1 MPAMAFWLVK
11 TEPDVYS
18 IDDLKRDRSTDW
30 TGVRNYQARNYLRE
44 MKIGDHVL
52 VYHSNAEPPG
62 VVGTAAVLKAAAPDK
77 TQFDPRSEYFDE
89 KSTKEAPRWF
99 CPEIKFLRKLHRI
112 VPLEELRAEK
122 GLSGLLLLQK
132 GSRLSVIPV
141 SEKHFTSI
149 VSLAE

>member
-1 MPAMAFWLVK
+1 
-11 TEPDVYS
+11 
-18 IDDLKRDRSTDW
+18 
-30 TGVRNYQARNYLRE
+30 
-44 MKIGDHVL
+44 
-52 VYHSNAEPPG
+52 
-62 VVGTAAVLKAAAPDK
+62 
-77 TQFDPRSEYFDE
+77 
-89 KSTKEAPRWF
+89 
-99 CPEIKFLRKLHRI
+99 